1 MSIAGWARMNLSQRI
16 KDLPLPFR
24 VRHALISYQ
33 GIQTL
38 DQLVVV
44 RPKTLLKTKDIGA
57 KSLRDIKQLLQEM
70 GLSLGM
76 DPGDWGRV
84 VCPSCNGEGRIVKF
98 REPCESL
105 ERYFAMM
112 LESVGES

>member
-1 MSIAGWARMNLSQRI
+1 MNLSQRVN
-16 KDLPLPFR
+16 DLPLPFR
-24 VRHALISYQ
+24 VRHALVNYL

-44 RPKTLLKTKDIGA
+44 KPKVLLKTKDIGA

-76 DPGDWGRV
+76 DPGEWGRI
-84 VCPSCNGEGRIVKF
+84 VCPTCNGEGRIVEF
-98 REPCESL
+98 RERCESL
-105 ERYFAMM
+105 KCYVAMM
-112 LESVGES
+112 LESVGEG